1 MVHISHRLGLRAG
14 LLVIHTLLLS
24 IYSDNVL
31 SLYGQEVAVT
41 GDDTSLTSEIADTIK
56 RYAEGFNSTN
66 AELLAS
72 EIYSAPVLL
81 IDPSSGTHRV
91 LETTID
97 VEKQLNQ
104 SFKEMKAN
112 GWHHSTIHHQSVR
125 MVGSDMVAV
134 QTIFSRMRID
144 GSTILPAK
152 RQANFLL
159 VNQPSGWRIIVA
171 CKGSHRELEDS
182 ASIEKLIK
190 QKMTRYVDLL
200 NGPSPAKEVTEEIYS
215 FPRLSRSFMGDR
227 EHKGMLSRDEVLQRL
242 DGYLSKLKSEGMQK
256 ITVDKVK
263 VFPVSSE
270 LAFVDLTSCRVRSD
284 GTPIP
289 PADAGFSYIWFKQA
303 AGWKMIA
310 TLAHGPEAK

>member
-1 MVHISHRLGLRAG
+1 MHISHRLGLNST
-14 LLVIHTLLLS
+14 LVIIHSLLLS
-24 IYSDNVL
+24 IYSCNVL
-31 SLYGQEVAVT
+31 SLSGQEFSVT
-41 GDDTSLTSEIADTIK
+41 GDSTSLTSEIADTIK

-91 LETTID
+91 LETTND
-97 VEKQLNQ
+97 VEKQLNK

-112 GWHHSTIHHQSVR
+112 GWHHSMVHRQSVR

-134 QTIFSRMRID
+134 QTIFSRKRLD
-144 GSTILPAK
+144 GSAILPAK

-159 VNQPSGWRIIVA
+159 VNQPLGWRIIVA
-171 CKGSHRELEDS
+171 CKGSHGELEDS

-200 NGPSPAKEVTEEIYS
+200 NGPSPAKGVTEEIYS
-215 FPRLSRSFMGDR
+215 FPRLSRSFMGNR
-227 EHKGMLSRDEVLQRL
+227 EHKGMLSKDEALKRL
-242 DGYLSKLKSEGMQK
+242 DGYLRKLKAEGMEK
-256 ITVDKVK
+256 ITVDQVK

-270 LAFVDLTSCRVRSD
+270 LALVDLTSCRVRSD
-284 GTPIP
+284 GIPIP
-289 PADAGFSYIWFKQA
+289 PADAGFSYIWFKLA